1 MDEVLITVLLATYNW
16 PQALALSLQSL
27 KTQTDLDFEIVIV
40 DDGSTDET
48 RRVITEYQNDFPV
61 PIRHIWQEDIGFR
74 KSKILNQ
81 GIVQAQGNY
90 LVFLD
95 GDCIAQP
102 DFIAQHRQLAAPKH
116 LVTGSRILCHEE
128 LTKDLIAAKKWE
140 GWSSWRVLQWRLRR
154 GINKCLP
161 VFIKVPD
168 NHWRVY
174 NKFVWRRIKGCNMA
188 CWKIDAQA
196 IGGFD
201 EELVGW
207 GHEDADFVFR
217 LQAHQKVIRKSGA
230 FATEILHLWHKQGD
244 RAQAEKNAAAVRA
257 KILKKG

>member
-1 MDEVLITVLLATYNW
+1 MLITVLLATYNW

-27 KTQTDLDFEIVIV
+27 KMQTDLDFEIVIV
-40 DDGSTDET
+40 DDGSTVET
-48 RRVITEYQNDFPV
+48 RRVITECQKDFPV

-102 DFIAQHRQLAAPKH
+102 DFIAQHRQLATPKH

-128 LTKDLIAAKKWE
+128 LTKDLIASGIWK
-140 GWSSWRVLQWRLRR
+140 GWSSWRVLQWRLQR

-161 VFIKVPD
+161 VFLKVPD
-168 NHWRVY
+168 NW
-174 NKFVWRRIKGCNMA
+174 WI
-188 CWKIDAQA
+188 
-196 IGGFD
+196 
-201 EELVGW
+201 
-207 GHEDADFVFR
+207 
-217 LQAHQKVIRKSGA
+217 
-230 FATEILHLWHKQGD
+230 
-244 RAQAEKNAAAVRA
+244 
-257 KILKKG
+257 